1 MSAPY
6 ASENRLQV
14 GINKDTTAN
23 VAIIAAP
30 GAGKR
35 IAIDL
40 LVLNPSGGAN
50 IATLT
55 GSSAVPFALADQQA
69 LVLDNS
75 FHNPTGCFL
84 LNDNQAF
91 SLGLSAATQVEGYAI
106 YRIIGQ

>member
-6 ASENRLQV
+6 ASEDRKMT

-23 VAIIAAP
+23 VAIIPAP

-35 IAIDL
+35 IAIDFL
-40 LVLNPSGGAN
+40 YLNPSGGAN

-55 GSSAVPFALADQQA
+55 GSDVIPFALN
-69 LVLDNS
+69 DNQS
-75 FHNPTGCFL
+75 LQISNDFHNYTGVFL

-91 SLGLSAATQVEGYAI
+91 SFGLSASTQVEGYAI
-106 YRIIGQ
+106 YRIIGG